1 MIFPNS
7 NLPNDAQPWGREIQ
21 KRVESIESTVK
32 SNDVN
37 NTARDRQLAA
47 SVARIDKAVTEL
59 AITQGIVSGTTND
72 LTSINNELAS
82 LNAQINNNLVNGSM
96 SLSYAGADGS
106 KTDAAV
112 ARLTFAKPS
121 WATKVTVNCTGN
133 VDAVTTDQ
141 SGNPIS
147 GTMTVQIDG
156 VKAQYATSLTDP
168 TLTGTVV
175 NKSISTTASNVHTN
189 AIQSFSRSFTTSG
202 SVVVELIVTKTANT
216 LTTATYIAN
225 LVASAYWSE

>member
-7 NLPNDAQPWGREIQ
+7 NLPNDAQPWGREVQ
-21 KRVESIESTVK
+21 KRVEGLESTVK

-47 SVARIDKAVTEL
+47 SVARIDKTVTEL
-59 AITQGIVSGTTND
+59 AITQGLVSGATND
-72 LTSINNELAS
+72 LTAVNNELAS
-82 LNAQINNNLVNGSM
+82 LNTQVNNNLVNGTM
-96 SLSYAGADGS
+96 TLAYAGVDGS
-106 KTDAAV
+106 RTDAAV
-112 ARLTFAKPS
+112 ARVTFAKPA
-121 WATKVTVNCTGN
+121 WASKVTVHCTGN
-133 VDAVTTDQ
+133 VDSFTTDQ
-141 SGNPIS
+141 AGNPIS

-168 TLTGTVV
+168 TLTGTAV

-189 AIQSFSRSFTTSG
+189 AVQSFSRSFTTSG